1 MSTLLS
7 RKLLSHRGLWGA
19 GVSPNSE
26 EALTQAFEKGFGV
39 ETDLRESKGKIGI
52 SHDPILVDQGVVQ
65 MKALENLVEV
75 GKKFEGRGP
84 IALNVKSDGLL
95 DLKLSEA
102 LEGLQNYFLFD
113 MSTPEQVRFARAGLP
128 FSIRISEFET
138 FETSSRI
145 TKIAKP
151 AAIWLDGFSSDWYLE
166 KRSWTSIMRHSEKIP
181 VVIVGPELHG
191 RNPQAVIEAFL
202 TEVDNPN
209 LLLCTDNPGEVLNGA
224 L

>member
-1 MSTLLS
+1 MSTLLT
-7 RKLLSHRGLWGA
+7 RKILSHRGLWGA

-26 EALTQAFEKGFGV
+26 DALMQALEKGFGV
-39 ETDLRESKGKIGI
+39 ETDLRDSKGKIGI
-52 SHDPILVDQGVVQ
+52 SHDPILVDKEMVQ
-65 MKALENLVEV
+65 MKAFENLVEV
-75 GKKFEGRGP
+75 GKKNKDRGP

-95 DLKLSEA
+95 DLELSEA

-151 AAIWLDGFSSDWYLE
+151 ATIWLDGFSSDWYLE
-166 KRSWTSIMRHSEKIP
+166 KKSWSSIMKHSEKMP

-191 RNPQAVIEAFL
+191 RNPQSVIKAFL
-202 TEVDNPN
+202 TEADNPN
-209 LLLCTDNPGEVLNGA
+209 LLLCTDNPGGVLNGDF
-224 L
+224 